1 MEDPVNNNTLSASDM
16 RPLLLIRG
24 ARLFFPL
31 MSLVRFSNGNNP
43 VSTINYSPPAPLLF
57 PRGARL
63 PTPPPLRTA
72 GVLRG
77 GGGGVEREGGRG

>member
-1 MEDPVNNNTLSASDM
+1 MEDPVKNNTLSASDM

-43 VSTINYSPPAPLLF
+43 VSTINYSPPRPSSF
-57 PRGARL
+57 PPRGSFTH
-63 PTPPPLRTA
+63 TPPLNR
-72 GVLRG
+72 RNIKRW
-77 GGGGVEREGGRG
+77 GGGGVEKGRG

>member
-1 MEDPVNNNTLSASDM
+1 M
-16 RPLLLIRG
+16 RALLLIRG

-43 VSTINYSPPAPLLF
+43 VSTINYSPPPPLFFSPAGLVY
-57 PRGARL
+57 PH
-63 PTPPPLRTA
+63 PPPLRTA

>member
-1 MEDPVNNNTLSASDM
+1 M
-16 RPLLLIRG
+16 RALLLIRG

-43 VSTINYSPPAPLLF
+43 VSTINYSPPPAPLLF

-63 PTPPPLRTA
+63 PTPPPPSNR
-72 GVLRG
+72 RSIK
-77 GGGGVEREGGRG
+77 RWGGRGGEGRGKGVKQSAEKSKIGG